1 MDVSEL
7 LIFAVDHQASDVHLS
22 AGEPPMVR
30 IHGEMKKVEMPPLDA
45 EKIHRMIYDILSD
58 EQRKTFEEFLELDF
72 SLALGDY
79 GRFRVNVF
87 RQNRGD
93 AASFRP
99 IPNRIPGF
107 DELGLPRVL
116 MNLARLEK
124 GLVLVTG
131 PTGSGKSTTLAA
143 MIDLINNELRGHIIT
158 IEDPIE
164 FVYKSNLCLV
174 NQRELGPHTKAFA
187 NALRAALRE
196 DPDVILVGEMR
207 DLETISLALTAAE
220 TGHLVF
226 ATLHT
231 SGAPKTID
239 RVIDV
244 FPAAQQN
251 QVRSML
257 SESLQAIITQ
267 ALFKRRDNRG
277 RVAAF
282 EIMIATPAIRNLI
295 RENKI
300 AQMSSIMQ
308 TSKAVG
314 MITMEAAV
322 KELVARNLVSTDEVA
337 FYLPSSASNVGR

>member
-7 LIFAVDHQASDVHLS
+7 LIFAVENRASDVHLS

-30 IHGEMKKVEMPPLDA
+30 IHGEMKKVEVPPLD
-45 EKIHRMIYDILSD
+45 EETIHRMIYDILSD
-58 EQRKTFEEFLELDF
+58 EQRKMFEEFLELDF

-87 RQNRGD
+87 KQNRGD
-93 AASFRP
+93 AAAFRP
-99 IPNRIPGF
+99 IPNKVPTF
-107 DELGLPRVL
+107 EELGLPRVL
-116 MNLARLEK
+116 ANTARLEK

-143 MIDLINNELRGHIIT
+143 IIELINSEMKGHIIT
-158 IEDPIE
+158 VEDPIE
-164 FVYKSNLCLV
+164 FVYRSNSCLV
-174 NQRELGPHTKAFA
+174 NQRELGPHTKSFA

-251 QVRSML
+251 QVRAML
-257 SESLQAIITQ
+257 AESVQAIVTQ
-267 ALFKRRDNRG
+267 ALFKRRDNKG

-282 EIMIATPAIRNLI
+282 EIMLATPAIRNLI
-295 RENKI
+295 RENKV
-300 AQMSSIMQ
+300 AQMPSIMQ
-308 TSKAVG
+308 TSKALG
-314 MITMEAAV
+314 MMTMEAAV
-322 KELVARNLVSTDEVA
+322 KELLARNLVSAEEVS
-337 FYLPSSASNVGR
+337 FYLPTAAVGR